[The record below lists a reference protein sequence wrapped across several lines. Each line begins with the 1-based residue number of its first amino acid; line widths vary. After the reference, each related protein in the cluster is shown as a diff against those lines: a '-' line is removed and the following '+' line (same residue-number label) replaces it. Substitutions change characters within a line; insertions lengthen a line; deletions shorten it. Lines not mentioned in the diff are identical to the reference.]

1 MTTQVRLGSVVPHG
15 VGGPEAGA
23 LDLIYLFLLM
33 ECRQNAYSFISIN
46 QIGDDLNEVIIK
58 NGKQIHINVRYPAPV
73 DFDSKSEEEK
83 NRIRLEVT
91 HTGLLRIAAKEKK
104 LDIDALERIKNKILE
119 NNFSFYFEYRRYVNK
134 KNKDLTAKLIVHPT
148 TNSFQYY
155 IQIEEQGKI
164 KCRQLIFKGF
174 TNIFYVDDLFK
185 NGTWKNDT
193 RFIITGVKKEVEIH
207 VTVENCSV
215 EYINLT
221 SYEKSPY
228 FEMFRSDITQEEREK
243 AAKNWK
249 NALPAWMK

>member
-15 VGGPEAGA
+15 VGGPEAGT

-33 ECRQNAYSFISIN
+33 EYGQNSYSAIFIN
-46 QIGDDLNEVIIK
+46 QIGDDLNEVIRK
-58 NGKQIHINVRYPAPV
+58 NGKHIYINVRYPVPAG
-73 DFDSKSEEEK
+73 FDLKHDEEK
-83 NRIRLEVT
+83 NRVRLDVI

-104 LDIDALERIKNKILE
+104 LDIEALESIKNKILE
-119 NNFSFYFEYRRYVNK
+119 NNFSFHFEYKRYVNK
-134 KNKDLTAKLIVHPT
+134 KNKDLTAKLIVHPK

-164 KCRQLIFKGF
+164 KCRQLIYNGF

-185 NGTWKNDT
+185 NGTWENDT
-193 RFIITGVKKEVEIH
+193 SFIISGVKKEIEIH
-207 VTVENCSV
+207 VTVENCNV

-249 NALPAWMK
+249 DSLPAWMK